1 MKTVKFEQIN
11 IEIGNSFNKDIFP
24 LININ
29 PKNEEKEVNV
39 EINKNPDLS
48 QKFIDDAESDFEKDI
63 SDNQSINLSL
73 MMNIS
78 ANHYKQKKPE
88 EKKGIIVQTNSD
100 MKKKNLTKEVIFK
113 ITKDIYNH
121 KLFTNV
127 IDNKNE
133 FVFNEVSK
141 RFPKRRNRF
150 KNTDNIRKKI
160 ITAFFNNYLLIAIN
174 KRVKILGINDYFE
187 KFPTY
192 FIIKKNKA
200 IIMNMTLTQFIK
212 KKELY
217 RKTKDIKNYE
227 HNINTLSSLEKAKN
241 GELKIIL
248 NTCLKDLFEAYINSD
263 EFKKEEINRLRKKNM
278 NDWYINRYINL
289 SKNFLKFHD

>member
-1 MKTVKFEQIN
+1 
-11 IEIGNSFNKDIFP
+11 
-24 LININ
+24 
-29 PKNEEKEVNV
+29 
-39 EINKNPDLS
+39 
-48 QKFIDDAESDFEKDI
+48 
-63 SDNQSINLSL
+63 

-289 SKNFLKFHD
+289 SKNFLKFHS